1 ELDGAAEVLAR
12 RLVGLGAGPE
22 GFVVLVVP
30 RGLGMVT
37 SLLAVVKSGAAFV
50 PVDPEYPVERIA
62 AVLGQVDPVV
72 VVSVS

>member
-1 ELDGAAEVLAR
+1 MDGAAEVLAR